1 MSAMT
6 ASVPQTKKT
15 VGSWKQAQPLLAQW
29 RRDLVEVDVMLK
41 QPWAIGPVSTDSASG
56 EPINGNGKTE
66 NRFQGQ
72 IIYFTDADVT
82 VRRPSAE
89 ILVLGSYEIAAMSDG
104 KNRFELAESTR

>member
-1 MSAMT
+1 MSAIT
-6 ASVPQTKKT
+6 ASVPQTNKT
-15 VGSWKQAQPLLAQW
+15 VGSWKQAQPLLEQW

-56 EPINGNGKTE
+56 EPIDGNGKTE
-66 NRFQGQ
+66 NRFRGQ
-72 IIYFTDADVT
+72 IIHFTDADVT

-104 KNRFELAESTR
+104 KNRFELAETTP